1 MSAAILVSTLNASSK
16 ADFELTFILCLHFV
30 HNNARLDSDPQSRKK
45 EI

>member
-16 ADFELTFILCLHFV
+16 VDFELSFILCLHFV
-30 HNNARLDSDPQSRKK
+30 HTNARLDSDPQSRQK